1 MRVLQ
6 KSLNCLKTKEKKSK
20 KRKIKDADLQIDE
33 AVKNKKIKTMIEFD
47 KNECNSIKSIV
58 IKGNTTIDVSSRFI
72 KGKMLMFVKL
82 SLKSFVYDMIDVFC
96 FPDETI
102 REIYNRYQIQKCFL
116 YQNLTDTDSTSLFF
130 NFICNVDC
138 SVAESKAREIIF
150 ECMKKSKTAK
160 RLDVSDEFWKQFE
173 MYDKS
178 TKKVMG
184 LYEIENIDNQNICT
198 IAINPKEYF
207 EKFKNRKINKKH
219 KGVRRD
225 TEGMSFEAY
234 ANRITSLRQ
243 LDCKN
248 DKKKITQKR
257 FQVKNTNMMMKTVNK
272 VQFASLKDERYYFS
286 HGIVSL
292 PFGHPSLSELRDYK
306 KSLPKIHTVIKE
318 EKDKLLQLENK
329 IVNNNKRLRILRSI
343 FSQPITYYNLK
354 SNKQSTIKR
363 FDYTVPCDYIL
374 NSMWL

>member
-1 MRVLQ
+1 M
-6 KSLNCLKTKEKKSK
+6 
-20 KRKIKDADLQIDE
+20 QIDK
-33 AVKNKKIKTMIEFD
+33 AVKNKNIKMMIEFD
-47 KNECNSIKSIV
+47 RNECNSMKSIV

-72 KGKMLMFVKL
+72 KDKMLMFVKL
-82 SLKSFVYDMIDVFC
+82 SLKFFVYDMIDVFC
-96 FPDETI
+96 FPHETI

-116 YQNLTDTDSTSLFF
+116 YQNLTDTNSISLLF

-138 SVAESKAREIIF
+138 SVAESEAREIIF
-150 ECMKKSKTAK
+150 ECMKKSKIAK

-219 KGVRRD
+219 KSVRRD

-257 FQVKNTNMMMKTVNK
+257 FQVKNTNMMRMTVKK
-272 VQFASLKDERYYFS
+272 VQFASLNDKRYYFS
-286 HGIVSL
+286 DGIVSL

-306 KSLPKIHTVIKE
+306 KLLLKMHTNIKE
-318 EKDKLLQLENK
+318 EKDKLLQLENR
-329 IVNNNKRLRILRSI
+329 IVNNKKRLRILHSI

-354 SNKQSTIKR
+354 SNKRSTIKR
-363 FDYTVPCDYIL
+363 FDYLTTRDYIL
-374 NSMWL
+374 NLMWL